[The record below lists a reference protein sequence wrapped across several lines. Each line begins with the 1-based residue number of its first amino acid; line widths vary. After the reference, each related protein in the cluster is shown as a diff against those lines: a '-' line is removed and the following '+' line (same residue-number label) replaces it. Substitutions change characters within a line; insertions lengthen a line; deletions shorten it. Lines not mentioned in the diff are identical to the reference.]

1 MWIWTAIDAKTR
13 LLINFFVGDRT
24 LESCRQ
30 FMEKL
35 TATLSGE
42 KPLFTSDELISYAT
56 MLKEI
61 YSETIAP
68 EPTGKPGIPRNP
80 KKVVHEDLDYGT
92 VHKTRENGKVVKVEK
107 KIVFGDM
114 ARIMERL
121 NDSPSRTINT
131 SFVERLNGIL
141 RQMDA
146 HLKRKALTF
155 AKVIRWFKA
164 KLALVAA
171 YYNFCR
177 SHGTLSRNSD
187 RSTTPRTPAMVAGVA
202 DHLWNIDELL
212 GTPYPCNG

>member
-1 MWIWTAIDAKTR
+1 
-13 LLINFFVGDRT
+13 
-24 LESCRQ
+24 
-30 FMEKL
+30 MEKL
-35 TATLSGE
+35 VATLSGN

-61 YSETIAP
+61 FSEMVAP
-68 EPTGKPGIPRNP
+68 EPTGKPGRPRNP
-80 KKVVHEDLDYGT
+80 EKVVHKDLDYGT
-92 VHKTRENGKVVKVEK
+92 VHKTREKGKVVKVEK
-107 KIVFGDM
+107 KVVFGDM
-114 ARIMERL
+114 KRIMERL
-121 NDSPSRTINT
+121 KDSPSWTINT

-155 AKVIRWFKA
+155 AKAFRWFKA

-187 RSTTPRTPAMVAGVA
+187 RSTTPRTPAMAAGVT
-202 DHLWNIDELL
+202 DHPLNIDELL
-212 GTPYPCNG
+212 GTPYLCNE